1 MGGLST
7 PCADDRQRLF
17 LVLQQG
23 NLQHETVCEFMDR
36 HGRMGGDVR

>member
-17 LVLQQG
+17 PVSQQG
-23 NLQHETVCEFMDR
+23 NLQHATVHEFMDR